1 MALALA
7 ETVRDQLET
16 DRFGR
21 SLRGVETVG
30 STNTAAAEWARN
42 GAPDGSVLVTEY
54 QSAGRGRHGRTW
66 TAKKGQNLMFS
77 VVLRP
82 ALEADRLGL
91 VTVAASVA
99 VAEAI
104 DPFVAP
110 HRAALKWPND
120 VLLEGRKTCGMLL
133 ESSISGR
140 QEAEVVVLGVGLNV
154 NQVTFPDALADT
166 ATSLR
171 LVAGRAV
178 PRAPLFA
185 RLLRRLE
192 IRVDAV
198 QSDDG
203 ADDDDIETQDGSDD
217 DSTAEEGDEAD
228 SVADGNSDGADAS
241 SAENPG
247 EPTAEPAALSFGD
260 TSIEWSLFG
269 GFLAAFTNYL
279 VQTRLR
285 DQLPVMS
292 FDRSERRDRLKP
304 VVLREFVVG
313 VGALFATLLLTSV
326 LSGAGITGTE
336 RVLAS
341 VFFSGALGSVTG
353 YRRFPYLGLDLLSPE
368 PQRSE

>member
-30 STNTAAAEWARN
+30 STNTAAAEWARD

-140 QEAEVVVLGVGLNV
+140 QEAEAVVLGVGLNV

-198 QSDDG
+198 QSDGTD
-203 ADDDDIETQDGSDD
+203 AVR
-217 DSTAEEGDEAD
+217 TAFHDRLASLGERAIFR
-228 SVADGNSDGADAS
+228 VAD
-241 SAENPG
+241 AEGPVAG
-247 EPTAEPAALSFGD
+247 VVEGITD
-260 TSIEWSLFG
+260 T
-269 GFLAAFTNYL
+269 
-279 VQTRLR
+279 
-285 DQLPVMS
+285 
-292 FDRSERRDRLKP
+292 
-304 VVLREFVVG
+304 
-313 VGALFATLLLTSV
+313 GALRLDTPD
-326 LSGAGITGTE
+326 GP
-336 RVLAS
+336 RVLH
-341 VFFSGALGSVTG
+341 SGEAT
-353 YRRFPYLGLDLLSPE
+353 RRS
-368 PQRSE
+368 